1 MKKLAVSFALMAVFV
16 AAPAFA
22 ASIFK
27 VEPATEAEREVGKVL
42 EAFATKHSAGDAR
55 GASELYTEDAVY
67 KYFWGPWN
75 EPKTAEGRM
84 KIYIVYSA
92 GNVTGVKYHD
102 VSVTKVEGDKA
113 EATGSYVLRATAL
126 GFNFRRTADRAW
138 KLRRDTDGQWR
149 IYLDET
155 SNALLTRD

>member
-1 MKKLAVSFALMAVFV
+1 MKKLGVLFAVLALFV
-16 AAPAFA
+16 AGPAFA
-22 ASIFK
+22 ASVFK
-27 VEPATEAEREVGKVL
+27 VEPATEAEKEVGKAL

-67 KYFWGPWN
+67 KYFYGTQN

-84 KIYIVYSA
+84 KIYIVYSF
-92 GNVTGVKYHD
+92 GQVTGVKYHD
-102 VSVTKVEGDKA
+102 MLIRKVDGDKA
-113 EATGSYVLRATAL
+113 EATGSYVLRATAFGL
-126 GFNFRRTADRAW
+126 NFRRSADRAW

-155 SNALLTRD
+155 LNAVMTRD